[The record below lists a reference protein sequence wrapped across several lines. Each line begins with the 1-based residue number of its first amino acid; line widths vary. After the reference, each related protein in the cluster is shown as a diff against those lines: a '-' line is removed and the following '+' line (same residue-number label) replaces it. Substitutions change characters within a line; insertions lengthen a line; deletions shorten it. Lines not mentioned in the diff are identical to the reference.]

1 MIAGAQSFR
10 IPVTLNMETRAW
22 SRKWQPTLVF
32 LPGKFPGQGN
42 LVGYSPWSLKE
53 LDTTEHTHTHTH
65 TYTWKPESGLEV
77 TLKMTEHKD
86 RRSLS
91 FHWLHGAPGLF
102 PSRHV
107 LHEPVNLVC
116 SYLLFEVAII
126 DGGNS
131 F

>member
-10 IPVTLNMETRAW
+10 TSMTLNMETRAW

-32 LPGKFPGQGN
+32 LPGKFCGQGS
-42 LVGYSPWSLKE
+42 LVGYSSWSLKE

-65 TYTWKPESGLEV
+65 THTWKPESGLEV

-91 FHWLHGAPGLF
+91 FHWLHRAPGLF

-107 LHEPVNLVC
+107 LHEPVNLGC
-116 SYLLFEVAII
+116 SYFLFEVTII
-126 DGGNS
+126 DGGTS